1 MNNKA
6 QPNNEMASTENG
18 GFTLL
23 ELMIAICL
31 ASMLMLTVYL
41 SFSTQQKSQARE
53 QMVLEMQQNVRAVLQ
68 LMEQEIRMAGNDPT
82 VIWGTDG
89 IDNDG
94 DGDTPEEDEPDE
106 AENDRM
112 ADGKD
117 NDCDGKID
125 SEDTESDEVLG
136 IKIARSFKF
145 RFTMDLNND
154 RDYCDANEHVEYAFA
169 RKYDGDKGPQD
180 GWADYIAG
188 RADVDGAAPIGR
200 ASGNGG
206 SLQPIAEQIEAL
218 GFAYAFDNDQDG
230 QLDRSGDNVL
240 WAYDQDGNG
249 GLDTVLDTNDDGRI
263 SAADDADKNGRID
276 AGDGGVLNP
285 EVPLDRIRAVKIWL
299 LARTRHPVRGYT
311 NKHIYVVGD
320 KVVRGADVN
329 RDGSV
334 DGKDNT
340 DHYKHQLLSTTVV
353 CRNMGLGL

>member
-1 MNNKA
+1 MNSKA
-6 QPNNEMASTENG
+6 QPKNKMAISENG

-31 ASMLMLTVYL
+31 ASMLMLSVYL
-41 SFSTQQKSQARE
+41 SFNTQQKSQVRE

-68 LMEQEIRMAGNDPT
+68 LMEKEIRMAGNDPT

-89 IDNDG
+89 YDNDF
-94 DGDTPEEDEPDE
+94 DDDKDE
-106 AENDRM
+106 ADEAQNDRM
-112 ADGKD
+112 ADSVD
-117 NDCDGKID
+117 NDCDGNMD
-125 SEDTESDEVLG
+125 AADTEGDEVFG

-145 RFTMDLNND
+145 RFTMDLDNN
-154 RDYCDANEHVEYAFA
+154 REYCQANEQVEYGFA

-180 GWADYIAG
+180 GWADYITG

-200 ASGNGG
+200 ASGNSG
-206 SLQPIAEQIEAL
+206 SLSPIAEQIEAL

-249 GLDTVLDTNDDGRI
+249 GLDTVLDTNNDGRI

-299 LARTRHPVRGYT
+299 LARTRHPVRGYS
-311 NKHIYVVGD
+311 NNHIYVVGD
-320 KVVRGADVN
+320 KIVQGADVN
-329 RDGSV
+329 RDGTV